1 MLEPVVFLVDDDS
14 AVRDSLSLLIH
25 SIGLKV
31 AAFERPQ
38 QFLDQYHPQQ
48 VGCLLLDIRMPNVSG
63 LTFQEALNDI
73 GFSIPI
79 IFITGHGDVAQC
91 SRAFRAGAADFLT
104 KPIDEHEL
112 IESVQKA
119 IATSVARQAASE
131 SNAAE
136 RKKLALLT
144 PREREVLAMVAD
156 GMSSKMIAR
165 ALDLSLRTVESYRAK
180 VFEKLEVNS
189 LAECV
194 KIQLA
199 ARNPLN
205 AAPAAG

>member
-14 AVRDSLSLLIH
+14 AVRDSLSLLIR

-31 AAFERPQ
+31 VAFERPQ
-38 QFLDQYHPQQ
+38 QFLDQYQPQQ
-48 VGCLLLDIRMPNVSG
+48 VGCLLLDIRMPSVSG
-63 LTFQEALNDI
+63 LAFQETLNDI
-73 GFSIPI
+73 GFSVPI

-91 SRAFRAGAADFLT
+91 SRAFKAGAADFLT

-119 IATSVARQAASE
+119 IAASIARHAASE
-131 SNAAE
+131 ANAAS
-136 RKKLALLT
+136 RKKFEMLT
-144 PREREVLAMVAD
+144 PREREVLALVVD

-180 VFEKLEVNS
+180 VFEKLEVDS
-189 LAECV
+189 LAECI
-194 KIQLA
+194 KIHLA
-199 ARNPLN
+199 ATG
-205 AAPAAG
+205 AGSAPE